1 MNCGAT
7 MVFVKDSSLVRCH
20 SCASVTQMQSNTPAM
35 GAPRSAPAPRQA
47 PTPTPT
53 PASAGLRGVQGVWNN
68 LHSNIQNNLQNNR
81 WGFGGQR
88 APPNPQQ
95 DQQARPENVAYQ
107 YEGGEVEFNAEQT
120 SLTKC
125 GQCQTTIR
133 IPNVLTYFSCTNC
146 NAILQNPNA
155 TA

>member
-1 MNCGAT
+1 MRNG
-7 MVFVKDSSLVRCH
+7 RCH

-95 DQQARPENVAYQ
+95 VRLQSFHFLCHDMVDVCDKLNKIFSRTYVFLQDQQARPENVAYQ
-107 YEGGEVEFNAEQT
+107 YEGGEVTRCRALFAVGFDEFMHPGGVQ
-120 SLTKC
+120 
-125 GQCQTTIR
+125 R
-133 IPNVLTYFSCTNC
+133 
-146 NAILQNPNA
+146 
-155 TA
+155 